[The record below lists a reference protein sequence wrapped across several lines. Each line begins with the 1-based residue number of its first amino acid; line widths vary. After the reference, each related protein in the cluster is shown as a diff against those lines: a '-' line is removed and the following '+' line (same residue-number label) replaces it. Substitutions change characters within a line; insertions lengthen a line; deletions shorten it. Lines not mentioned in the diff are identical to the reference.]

1 MTSLAEFCG
10 GSNGSALFVVW
21 DSKAKQF
28 GNCFQWVCLTGI
40 SHLVLTIVAAFFLGK
55 LNGKAIRIRSHSKV
69 GKCRLVLC
77 YLQAV
82 VAIVSVILAYTINH
96 VHPPAFVLSKTLT
109 FTSWLMC
116 ALLCHRLLSNTKLV
130 GFILKVL
137 VAPITLI
144 LVSSSIQLYDYII
157 LLSKSEKSTKYSKW
171 YVPVNFSLDLFFV
184 FAVLVGIRLAQ
195 KSRFLLRRTLPS
207 LASAGIQ
214 ASTDEDAS
222 SKFPEEDALL
232 GTHIESYNSFT
243 FGEASH
249 IGDSTL
255 GWADEEANIF
265 SKIFFHWVNP
275 LMRKGNKLLLR
286 KADDLFLP
294 PMSLDTKM
302 IKEIFQSI
310 LRLQKLSSH
319 FSYDEMPN
327 RDNGTHRKATLE
339 KLDEGKRKP
348 LKISLTKALYRAFG
362 IVFMA
367 VGILK
372 FLADCI
378 SFAGPVL
385 LDHLVSFMENKKV
398 CC

>member
-21 DSKAKQF
+21 DSKARQF
-28 GNCFQWVCLTGI
+28 GNCFKWVCLTGI

-55 LNGKAIRIRSHSKV
+55 LSGKTIRISSHSKI

-82 VAIVSVILAYTINH
+82 VAMVSVILAYTINH

-157 LLSKSEKSTKYSKW
+157 LISKSEKSTKYSKW
-171 YVPVNFSLDLFFV
+171 YVPVKFSLDLFFV
-184 FAVLVGIRLAQ
+184 FAALVGIRLAQ
-195 KSRFLLRRTLPS
+195 KSRFLLRRLLPS
-207 LASAGIQ
+207 LASAGTQ

-232 GTHIESYNSFT
+232 GTHIESYNSDENQKICTSHHYFLSCNSFLLMFT
-243 FGEASH
+243 
-249 IGDSTL
+249 
-255 GWADEEANIF
+255 
-265 SKIFFHWVNP
+265 
-275 LMRKGNKLLLR
+275 
-286 KADDLFLP
+286 
-294 PMSLDTKM
+294 
-302 IKEIFQSI
+302 Q
-310 LRLQKLSSH
+310 
-319 FSYDEMPN
+319 
-327 RDNGTHRKATLE
+327 
-339 KLDEGKRKP
+339 
-348 LKISLTKALYRAFG
+348 
-362 IVFMA
+362 
-367 VGILK
+367 
-372 FLADCI
+372 
-378 SFAGPVL
+378 
-385 LDHLVSFMENKKV
+385 
-398 CC
+398 